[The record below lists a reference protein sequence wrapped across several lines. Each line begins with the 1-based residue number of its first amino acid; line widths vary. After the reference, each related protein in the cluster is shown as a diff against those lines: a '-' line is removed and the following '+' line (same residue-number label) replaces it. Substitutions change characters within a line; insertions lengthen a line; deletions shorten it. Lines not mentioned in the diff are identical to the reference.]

1 MWSSNHDGRV
11 IIRTDGIRLP
21 DGQVTNNI
29 KENGYTYLQ
38 ILEIDKIKKEKF
50 SKEYVQ
56 WVRLI
61 LRSKLKLRNKIMVV
75 NNWTV
80 SVTRYGAEILTLIT
94 DLLKSL
100 ARRTLGQSMVC
111 YIQKMM

>member
-75 NNWTV
+75 NNWAV
-80 SVTRYGAEILTLIT
+80 SVTRYGAEILTWIT
-94 DLLKSL
+94 
-100 ARRTLGQSMVC
+100 V
-111 YIQKMM
+111 Y